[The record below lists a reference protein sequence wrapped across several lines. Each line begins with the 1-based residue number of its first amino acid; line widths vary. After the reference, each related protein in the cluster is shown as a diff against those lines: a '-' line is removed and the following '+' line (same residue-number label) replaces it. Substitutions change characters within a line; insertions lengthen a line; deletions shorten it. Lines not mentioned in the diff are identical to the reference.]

1 MSSIRRST
9 TCRRTEDA
17 DKWWPRA
24 LGYGS
29 TNGAMQIVP
38 PEQLPEIA
46 EGLVKHGYAEAD
58 IAGILGG
65 NFLRAAEQTWIA

>member
-1 MSSIRRST
+1 
-9 TCRRTEDA
+9 
-17 DKWWPRA
+17 
-24 LGYGS
+24 
-29 TNGAMQIVP
+29 VP

-46 EGLVKHGYAEAD
+46 EALVIHGYKESD